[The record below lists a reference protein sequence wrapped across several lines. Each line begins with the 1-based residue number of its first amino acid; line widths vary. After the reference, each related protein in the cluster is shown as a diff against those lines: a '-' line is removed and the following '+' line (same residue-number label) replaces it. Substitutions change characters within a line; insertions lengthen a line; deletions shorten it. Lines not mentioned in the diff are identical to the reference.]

1 MMILGLLCFAIGL
14 ALSGLFSGTEIG
26 IYRIARLRLEV
37 AAVAGDWIA
46 QGLLWLLARPAL
58 FVATVLV
65 GNNLANYLVSFAIVL
80 MAQAFVSTHNG
91 WVEILATIAFA
102 PVVFVLGELLPKRL
116 FLQSPFGLLRYTGPV
131 FFVFTILLAP
141 ISVFLWLW
149 NRLLAL
155 MIASS
160 PEAARSEIAGAE
172 WQHILAEGEHAGL
185 IADIQIH
192 LARVTLQEGVRPIVD
207 CCRPLDSLPR
217 IPLDIPQEKNA
228 EILYG
233 GKRFVLVT
241 HSHEAD
247 RLVGYVDVARWI
259 LIPERP
265 LREVMRPLLRVLAT
279 ERMITVLRLMHQH
292 GEKLAAIV
300 DPKDRAQ
307 GIVWEDDLRQFCL
320 AKDTTPSETAQ
331 SEAVL

>member
-1 MMILGLLCFAIGL
+1 MIILGLLCFAIGL

-46 QGLLWLLARPAL
+46 QGLQWLLARPAL

-80 MAQAFVSTHNG
+80 MAQVFVSTHNG
-91 WVEILATIAFA
+91 WVEILATMAFA
-102 PVVFVLGELLPKRL
+102 PIVFVLGELLPKRL
-116 FLQSPFGLLRYTGPV
+116 FLQSPYLLLRYTAPV
-131 FFVFTILLAP
+131 FFLFTILLAP
-141 ISVFLWLW
+141 ISVILWLW

-160 PEAARSEIAGAE
+160 PGMARSEIAGAE

-192 LARVTLQEGVRPIVD
+192 LAKVTLQEGVRAVMD
-207 CCRPLDSLPR
+207 WCRPLDTLPR
-217 IPLDIPQEKNA
+217 VPLDIPQEKSA
-228 EILYG
+228 EVLYG
-233 GKRFVLVT
+233 GERFVLVT
-241 HSHEAD
+241 LPHETD

-259 LIPERP
+259 LVPDRP
-265 LREVMRPLLRVLAT
+265 LREVVRPLLRVLAT

-300 DPKDRAQ
+300 DAKDHAQ
-307 GIVWEDDLRQFCL
+307 GIVWEEELRRFCL
-320 AKDTTPSETAQ
+320 AKEATPSETDQ
-331 SEAVL
+331 SGTVS